1 MSIASESV
9 CRYCAAEEA
18 RKKQVDFRKEYA
30 AIIASSLLLSAALII
45 MVVVGESIVTS
56 TLLLL
61 STLTAGK
68 DIIPRGIRGAAN
80 LHLDVN
86 FLMTFAAFAAFLI
99 DAPLEGAAV
108 MLLFSIAELLEAKA
122 NDRVR
127 VELETLL
134 NLSPHTASVVDGEGE
149 REVPIE
155 EIQRGQE
162 IVVRPGER
170 IGLDGDVIEG
180 VSDVD
185 QSPITGES
193 IPVVKEPGDSVYAGS
208 INQNGYLRVAV
219 TKLAGETVLA
229 RIVEE
234 VEEAQKKK
242 APTERLVSRVSHIYT
257 PAVVIGSLVL
267 SLASYVLGA
276 PLEVAVYR
284 GLTLLV
290 TSCPCA
296 FAISIPVSLVSSLTG
311 LARSGILVKGG
322 EYIERLSEAELV
334 TFDKTGTLTRAELVV
349 SEMYATERI
358 APEEVMRIAASL
370 EVRSEHPISRAIVQH
385 AQEQGID
392 LVDVQSFEA
401 IPGYGIRGSIDD
413 DTYFVGNEALM
424 KQHVG
429 DIPRKISKLASD
441 KSIAYLS
448 DENIVLGVIL
458 LSDTIRTEAKAAV
471 QSLKA
476 MGIRTAMLTGDRE
489 EIARQV
495 ADELGIDV
503 FYPELLPSEKVDLVQ
518 KLAGEGKTVMVGD
531 GVNDAPALAAA
542 DVGIALGGISSDI
555 ALETA
560 DIVLME
566 EDLSK
571 IPTVLLKSREAMRV
585 VKQNITASIVVKA
598 AVAALAVLGI
608 SSLWLAIGV
617 GDMGLTLAVLANALR
632 LVRRS

>member
-30 AIIASSLLLSAALII
+30 AIIVSSLLLSAALII

-162 IVVRPGER
+162 IVVRPGEK

-193 IPVVKEPGDSVYAGS
+193 IPVVKEPGDPVYAGS

-219 TKLAGETVLA
+219 TKPAGETVLA

-349 SEMYATERI
+349 SEIYATERI
-358 APEEVMRIAASL
+358 APDEVMRIAASL
-370 EVRSEHPISRAIVQH
+370 EVRSEHPVSRAIVQH

-392 LVDVQSFEA
+392 LVDVQSFKA
-401 IPGYGIRGSIDD
+401 IPGYGIRGAIDD

-429 DIPRKISKLASD
+429 DIPGKISKLASD

-448 DENIVLGVIL
+448 DENSVLGVIL

-560 DIVLME
+560 DVVLME